1 MKNIVIYV
9 HGKGGSAAEAE
20 HYRQLF
26 PDSEVIGFDYHAQ
39 TPWEAKEEFP
49 EFFAQQRKHCDRLTL
64 VANSIGA
71 FFSLSSLDGALVDSA
86 CLISPVVDMEK
97 LIENMMLWADVT
109 EQELAE
115 KRFQRISGK
124 RCRGSTCAMCGSI
137 RFHGAFPAAF
147 CTESMTI

>member
-49 EFFAQQRKHCDRLTL
+49 EFFAQ
-64 VANSIGA
+64 
-71 FFSLSSLDGALVDSA
+71 
-86 CLISPVVDMEK
+86 
-97 LIENMMLWADVT
+97 
-109 EQELAE
+109 
-115 KRFQRISGK
+115 
-124 RCRGSTCAMCGSI
+124 
-137 RFHGAFPAAF
+137 
-147 CTESMTI
+147 